1 MAFGGATILNTEITV
16 IQVNSP
22 ELSRNQFYV
31 ILQNYKTKVN
41 TWFGTDSIKK
51 YRYLKTLK
59 KGLKTV
65 NTGYVTRLLLNGVGF
80 KSEIIS
86 GTKGQRQ
93 SLAPSGALLPG
104 VDILSLR
111 IGKKNPITY
120 NLPECIF
127 ATVSKNRV
135 YFWGPNETIVDNFV
149 QLILKQTPVKSGSL
163 IYEKGLSE
171 MSIKD

>member
-1 MAFGGATILNTEITV
+1 M
-16 IQVNSP
+16 
-22 ELSRNQFYV
+22 
-31 ILQNYKTKVN
+31 LQDY
-41 TWFGTDSIKK
+41 
-51 YRYLKTLK
+51 
-59 KGLKTV
+59 
-65 NTGYVTRLLLNGVGF
+65 LNGVGF

-135 YFWGPNETIVDNFV
+135 YF
-149 QLILKQTPVKSGSL
+149 
-163 IYEKGLSE
+163 
-171 MSIKD
+171 